1 MSKKSPIDLVRGFET
16 LTGLIKNRKVVTNVD
31 VERCFYN
38 FNKFI
43 DRISKLDATKLDLE
57 IVIHHRNELSS
68 MAPNFIDP

>member
-38 FNKFI
+38 FNQFI
-43 DRISKLDATKLDLE
+43 DRISNLDATKLDLE

>member
-1 MSKKSPIDLVRGFET
+1 MSKKSPKDLVKGFET
-16 LTGLIKNRKVVTNVD
+16 LTGLMKNRKTVTNVE

-38 FNKFI
+38 FNQLI
-43 DRISKLDATKLDLE
+43 DRINKLDPCKLDLE